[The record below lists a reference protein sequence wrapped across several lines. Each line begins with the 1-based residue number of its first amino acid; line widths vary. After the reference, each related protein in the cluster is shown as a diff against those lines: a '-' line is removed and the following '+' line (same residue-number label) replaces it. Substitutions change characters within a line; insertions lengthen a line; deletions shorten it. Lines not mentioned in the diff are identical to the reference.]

1 MNIFL
6 VVFECWTSLSL
17 QFHFKMNLLTFHTSS
32 LTEKT
37 SDPFQSFASLVTGF
51 IKNAFVF
58 FLSDWS
64 WFDNWNVNLLGFAFS
79 DSTAT
84 FLDKLNG
91 VSSRGTVGTFN
102 SDLSFNG
109 LGGRAATALPLHFT
123 VFVDSGTDTF
133 TGAHVDFKVS
143 FSFTEHTVDFNRDST
158 NKIGGN
164 SATANRLFNRFSAF
178 FDAAIL
184 RSVDV
189 FLWALFEHDFPGGKA
204 FSVDVSFSLF
214 AGALDASVFGS
225 GPRVTDLSFF
235 VVFVSAAQWN
245 AHTAAHTRVRNSD
258 MTHWAITATLSVTD
272 RYKQTFHV
280 WSAWARASGAHI
292 THWAPSGTW
301 LVGFTLE
308 LTNIKSDTA
317 PFDMSWAST
326 HNRGVNWS
334 SAVWARLKWWL
345 NVANTFDGVLAA
357 VTDVD
362 VREGSS
368 DHTVGTWQVI
378 GTWAVGGVTNTFKV
392 VAASWSSW
400 VVGLD
405 QNWAATSVGA
415 SGSGWNWAADGVTD
429 TLFLVDG
436 GATRTWRF
444 GVDFGGGDHLES
456 GWASGF
462 LVVDWAEAGVTIA
475 SVLWATFGV

>member
-1 MNIFL
+1 M
-6 VVFECWTSLSL
+6 
-17 QFHFKMNLLTFHTSS
+17 
-32 LTEKT
+32 
-37 SDPFQSFASLVTGF
+37 
-51 IKNAFVF
+51 
-58 FLSDWS
+58 
-64 WFDNWNVNLLGFAFS
+64 
-79 DSTAT
+79 
-84 FLDKLNG
+84 
-91 VSSRGTVGTFN
+91 
-102 SDLSFNG
+102 
-109 LGGRAATALPLHFT
+109 
-123 VFVDSGTDTF
+123 
-133 TGAHVDFKVS
+133 
-143 FSFTEHTVDFNRDST
+143 
-158 NKIGGN
+158 
-164 SATANRLFNRFSAF
+164 
-178 FDAAIL
+178 
-184 RSVDV
+184 
-189 FLWALFEHDFPGGKA
+189 
-204 FSVDVSFSLF
+204 F

-258 MTHWAITATLSVTD
+258 MTHWAITATLGVTD